1 MRGTFRLIAIIVSI
15 PWICVGL
22 YLVIPSV
29 GETVSSFMKRSGPS
43 GTVSQGVIRY
53 VDDRGME
60 VYVDS
65 LEAVPEKFRPRVQ
78 AEFELKG
85 ITHGDYQFG
94 TVAQKPTGFFA
105 WLAGKKK

>member
-1 MRGTFRLIAIIVSI
+1 M
-15 PWICVGL
+15 
-22 YLVIPSV
+22 PSV
-29 GETVSSFMKRSGPS
+29 GETATSFMKGSASS
-43 GTVSQGVIRY
+43 GTVSHGVIRY
-53 VDDRGME
+53 VDDRGEE

-65 LEAVPEKFRPRVQ
+65 LEAVPEKFRSRVQ

-94 TVAQKPTGFFA
+94 TVGQKPTGFFA